1 MECVLCY
8 RDAVVMCS
16 CCGCCWYEL
25 IVVVVVLGS
34 AGAGSV
40 GVWSSVGGVR
50 ERGRGLKG
58 F

>member
-1 MECVLCY
+1 MVCVDSGGSSAWE
-8 RDAVVMCS
+8 RRCS
-16 CCGCCWYEL
+16 
-25 IVVVVVLGS
+25 
-34 AGAGSV
+34 SV